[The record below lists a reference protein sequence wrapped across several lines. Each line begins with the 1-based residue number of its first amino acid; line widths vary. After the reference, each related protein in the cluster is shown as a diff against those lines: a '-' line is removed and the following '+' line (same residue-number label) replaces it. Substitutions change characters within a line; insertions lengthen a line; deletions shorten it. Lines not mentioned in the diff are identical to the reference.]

1 MSYRASSQTS
11 TKHSPFFM
19 LYQQDM
25 RLPIDVELMRNGV
38 DREGVDS
45 EGEEDLDKVMDILL
59 EKRKEVFEK
68 VEKNIKRA
76 QQYQKETYDRKHLP
90 RELDLGMEVLIEN
103 SAQKERKGGKLED
116 AFLGPYIIH
125 ESLGKGLYKV
135 KNKSGVILK
144 KKVNIARLKM
154 YKERDD
160 SKVKPLKAIFSLTP
174 QPSDQQPPQLSNQ
187 LPPEQSNN
195 GTPQHPLPEGDRNL
209 STSSKQTSGKSLPTT
224 KVKKRCMR

>member
-1 MSYRASSQTS
+1 
-11 TKHSPFFM
+11 M

-25 RLPIDVELMRNGV
+25 RLPIDAELMRNGV
-38 DREGVDS
+38 DSEGVDS

-76 QQYQKETYDRKHLP
+76 QQYQKEKYDRKHLP

-116 AFLGPYIIH
+116 AFLGPYIVH

-135 KNKSGVILK
+135 KNKSDVILK

-160 SKVKPLKAIFSLTP
+160 SKVKPLKAIFSFTP
-174 QPSDQQPPQLSNQ
+174 QPFDQQLNYPTSFLLSNLIMVLLSILFLKVTGICQ
-187 LPPEQSNN
+187 LLVNRLVGNHSQ
-195 GTPQHPLPEGDRNL
+195 QLR
-209 STSSKQTSGKSLPTT
+209 
-224 KVKKRCMR
+224 

>member
-25 RLPIDVELMRNGV
+25 RLPIDAELMRNGV
-38 DREGVDS
+38 DSEGVDS

-68 VEKNIKRA
+68 DIKRA

-125 ESLGKGLYKV
+125 ESLVL
-135 KNKSGVILK
+135 
-144 KKVNIARLKM
+144 
-154 YKERDD
+154 
-160 SKVKPLKAIFSLTP
+160 PLNHPTSSLLNYPT
-174 QPSDQQPPQLSNQ
+174 SFLLSNLIMVLLSILFLKVTGICQ
-187 LPPEQSNN
+187 LLVNRLVGNHSQ
-195 GTPQHPLPEGDRNL
+195 QLR
-209 STSSKQTSGKSLPTT
+209 
-224 KVKKRCMR
+224 